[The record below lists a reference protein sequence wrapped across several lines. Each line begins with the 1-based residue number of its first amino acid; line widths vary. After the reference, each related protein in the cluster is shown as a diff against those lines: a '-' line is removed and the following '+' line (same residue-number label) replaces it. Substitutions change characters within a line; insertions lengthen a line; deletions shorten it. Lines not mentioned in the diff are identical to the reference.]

1 MVSSALKNL
10 MAKKTAGATA
20 APVKKLMLNKKPAA
34 AAPVEDDEAA
44 DDAEDEAPAAPAKK
58 VIGKPVGKK
67 PAAPVEDDEDDEAA
81 DDAEE
86 EAPAAPAKKVI
97 GKPVGKKPAAPV
109 EEVEEDEA
117 VDEAED
123 EAADDAEDADDEA
136 GADEAADDAEE
147 EEAPAAPAKK
157 VIGKKP
163 AAPAAPA
170 KKAAAP
176 AAEEKP
182 ARGLFGSA
190 AKKAAPRKVPTQGG
204 MITREEALRMFAEK
218 YGVGQAQAKDALEK
232 FEEFYLSEIFPNFSC
247 TLFGVR
253 FKHTSVAARVYS
265 GTGGLN
271 VESDGLATLVN
282 DHTVVK
288 ATMAFGRETTK
299 GLLNDDGEFVEG
311 AYNAKG
317 KFVPA

>member
-1 MVSSALKNL
+1 MASSALKNL

-67 PAAPVEDDEDDEAA
+67 PA
-81 DDAEE
+81 
-86 EAPAAPAKKVI
+86 
-97 GKPVGKKPAAPV
+97 
-109 EEVEEDEA
+109 
-117 VDEAED
+117 
-123 EAADDAEDADDEA
+123 
-136 GADEAADDAEE
+136 
-147 EEAPAAPAKK
+147 APAAPAKK